1 MLLVY
6 ISESAQ
12 RRRRSF
18 RTFAPVK
25 RSRKRTR
32 HIGCL
37 AHAITYMDAYHID
50 TYRMDTYLPLMLKM
64 KPTLGFVL
72 HDVARL
78 LRKRFEQRARSL
90 GLTRSQWQVLAH
102 LSINEGI
109 QQSALAEI
117 LEVEPITLGRILDK
131 LETCGLIERRRHATD
146 RRVWLLRVTEKA
158 EPLLNQMSD
167 LGEVTR
173 AEALIRVSTAEQD
186 MLLATLAT
194 MRANLIQACIQPVGP
209 TLSEAPR
216 SEKRVP
222 AHG

>member
-1 MLLVY
+1 
-6 ISESAQ
+6 
-12 RRRRSF
+12 
-18 RTFAPVK
+18 
-25 RSRKRTR
+25 
-32 HIGCL
+32 
-37 AHAITYMDAYHID
+37 
-50 TYRMDTYLPLMLKM
+50 MLKM

-78 LRKRFEQRARSL
+78 LRKRFEHRARGL

-102 LSINEGI
+102 LAINEGI

-131 LETCGLIERRRHATD
+131 LEASGLIERMRNATD
-146 RRVWLLRVTEKA
+146 RRVWLLRVTEQA

-167 LGEVTR
+167 FGDITR
-173 AEALIRVSTAEQD
+173 GEALVGVSAAEQE

-194 MRANLIQACIQPVGP
+194 MRANLILACTQPVEP
-209 TLSEAPR
+209 HFPEERAQ
-216 SEKRVP
+216 